1 MSNRDEFIRTMQEK
15 LAEWNLEVDK
25 LTIKAHEASADV
37 KQEFNEQIEL
47 LKVKQADARL
57 KIKELQHAGENALAD
72 LKSGA
77 ELAWAAMDEAIASA
91 RLRFK

>member
-15 LAEWNLEVDK
+15 LTEWNLEVDK
-25 LTIKAHEASADV
+25 LTIKAREASADV

-57 KIKELQHAGENALAD
+57 KIEELRHAGENALAD
-72 LKSGA
+72 LKSGV
-77 ELAWAAMDEAIASA
+77 ELAWADMGEAIASA